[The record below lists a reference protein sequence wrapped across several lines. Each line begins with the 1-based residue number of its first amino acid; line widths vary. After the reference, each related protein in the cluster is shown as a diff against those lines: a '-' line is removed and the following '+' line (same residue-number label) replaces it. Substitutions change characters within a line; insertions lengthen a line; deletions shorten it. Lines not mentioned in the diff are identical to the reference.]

1 MQTEKAIR
9 YRPAQLLVTINRNGG
24 FMHYYKFD
32 ISTWYLATTHLSLEE
47 EAIYFRL
54 LNYYYHT
61 EQPIPKETDSVIRKL
76 RLGSYK
82 EIVKSILD
90 EFFTLKGNEWH
101 HEYCDSEIITYQ
113 NKAKVNKE
121 VGKLGG
127 RPKKIKEL
135 NNNPQE
141 TRSVILDNPQET
153 LIINNKSLINNKYK
167 PPIAPIL
174 LSEWLIA
181 RKKKPV
187 TELVF
192 KAVERE
198 AKLAG
203 ISVEEAIIICCE
215 RGWISFKAEWIK
227 SDKRNQPNAAAVSIF
242 KDANIKHLQTG
253 NIELEVY
260 HREE

>member
-1 MQTEKAIR
+1 M
-9 YRPAQLLVTINRNGG
+9 
-24 FMHYYKFD
+24 
-32 ISTWYLATTHLSLEE
+32 
-47 EAIYFRL
+47 
-54 LNYYYHT
+54 
-61 EQPIPKETDSVIRKL
+61 
-76 RLGSYK
+76 
-82 EIVKSILD
+82 
-90 EFFTLKGNEWH
+90 
-101 HEYCDSEIITYQ
+101 
-113 NKAKVNKE
+113 
-121 VGKLGG
+121 GG